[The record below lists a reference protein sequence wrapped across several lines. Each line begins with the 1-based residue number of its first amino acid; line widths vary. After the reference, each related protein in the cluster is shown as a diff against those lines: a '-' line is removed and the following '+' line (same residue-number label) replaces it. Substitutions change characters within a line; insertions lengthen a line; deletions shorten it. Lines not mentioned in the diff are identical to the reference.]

1 MKIKKFKNIEYLDL
15 MSFVPLSW
23 PAESVGVLKD
33 DREERGEG
41 QVQEPGEEA
50 EGGEEQLQGDGRR
63 EKEGAGGAQGRF
75 THCRFRSSAS

>member
-50 EGGEEQLQGDGRR
+50 EGG
-63 EKEGAGGAQGRF
+63 GGGVGNP
-75 THCRFRSSAS
+75 SSMRIESTVTLLGHALCPAVQWCY